1 MGIMTII
8 QETLTYNFC
17 SFIVENVEHLLKL
30 SDEYQVKHI
39 FDACIAFVESEPIKK
54 ENVIKLRRMAELYE
68 LESVEEDCNDFLKNM
83 RLKSLYAIAN
93 PEILHQETL
102 RHFLEQRIERLE
114 TFFDKVYPEFMG
126 MVECLFWLMNKCDL
140 NVRWCAQHITDG
152 SLDHPHHIDSKQIRE
167 CSDCQRML
175 HSVWRVT
182 SSGKSGRE
190 RYWNYHYGSHRWQ
203 GYHFE
208 RLESTINDFCKLKND

>member
-1 MGIMTII
+1 M
-8 QETLTYNFC
+8 
-17 SFIVENVEHLLKL
+17 EHLLKL

-39 FDACIAFVESEPIKK
+39 FDACIKFVESEPI
-54 ENVIKLRRMAELYE
+54 EEQNVIKLRRMAMLYS
-68 LESVEEDCNDFLKNM
+68 LDSVEEGCDDFLKNM
-83 RLKSLYAIAN
+83 RLKNLYAIAN
-93 PEILHQETL
+93 PEILDQETL

-140 NVRWCAQHITDG
+140 SVRWCAQHITDG

-167 CSDCQRML
+167 YSDCQRML

-208 RLESTINDFCKLKND
+208 HLESTINDFCKLKND